1 MGVKLVHNYM
11 KIILF
16 LLFCIFQL
24 TSGFIRVKPKVDMTA
39 INDLRHTIV
48 DLVPEVLQQFDKSVI
63 KFTAS
68 IDNFGFTTQQEI
80 DKLRSD
86 LKQFVRDYRQDVLY
100 IIDHSIDKA
109 TITTGVLFDRYLIP
123 ITNQFF

>member
-1 MGVKLVHNYM
+1 
-11 KIILF
+11 
-16 LLFCIFQL
+16 
-24 TSGFIRVKPKVDMTA
+24 MTA

-86 LKQFVRDYRQDVLY
+86 LKQFVKDYRQDVLY
-100 IIDHSIDKA
+100 IIAHRGQNFIFGHFFIA
-109 TITTGVLFDRYLIP
+109 LF
-123 ITNQFF
+123 F